1 MVNSVQWNSYIRAV
15 LEEFMDI
22 DRTAALVG
30 QWEEIINGVREASNI
45 TTNVS
50 FEAWLK
56 PLEVASYIN
65 DTLTIYIPE
74 KLVHLTDYL
83 NNQFSLHIKVQTAE
97 HLNVDVLPE
106 IVFLLK
112 PEAAPASFAS
122 PEKAQGEAPFNP
134 AETLLNP
141 RYRFE
146 SFVVG
151 SNNNFAHSA
160 SLAVAESPGRAYN
173 PLFLYGG
180 PGLGKTHLMH
190 SIAHMI
196 MENNPSAKVLYVTSE
211 HFTNEVIESIRSG
224 KAERMTNLR
233 EKYRNVDVL
242 MVDDVQFIIGK
253 DATQDEFFHTFNTL
267 HQAGKQIVISS
278 DRPPKEIETLEERLR
293 SRFEMGLVA
302 DIQPPNY
309 ETRMAILRK
318 NAENNPYSIDD
329 KIFEYI
335 AENVTTNIREL
346 EGAYNKIIA
355 FARLHEVEMTFE
367 NAQEALKDIIDPA
380 ENKALTLDRIVEA
393 VCDHYQISREEITS
407 KKRVAEIVL
416 PRQVAMYLCRQLLSA
431 SLEEIGDGF
440 GGKDHTTVINAVE
453 KIKLKVE
460 TDDALRKNVELLRK
474 KLSPETRKT

>member
-1 MVNSVQWNSYIRAV
+1 
-15 LEEFMDI
+15 MDI

-196 MENNPSAKVLYVTSE
+196 MENNPSAKVLY
-211 HFTNEVIESIRSG
+211 
-224 KAERMTNLR
+224 
-233 EKYRNVDVL
+233 
-242 MVDDVQFIIGK
+242 
-253 DATQDEFFHTFNTL
+253 
-267 HQAGKQIVISS
+267 
-278 DRPPKEIETLEERLR
+278 
-293 SRFEMGLVA
+293 
-302 DIQPPNY
+302 
-309 ETRMAILRK
+309 
-318 NAENNPYSIDD
+318 
-329 KIFEYI
+329 
-335 AENVTTNIREL
+335 
-346 EGAYNKIIA
+346 
-355 FARLHEVEMTFE
+355 
-367 NAQEALKDIIDPA
+367 
-380 ENKALTLDRIVEA
+380 
-393 VCDHYQISREEITS
+393 
-407 KKRVAEIVL
+407 
-416 PRQVAMYLCRQLLSA
+416 
-431 SLEEIGDGF
+431 
-440 GGKDHTTVINAVE
+440 
-453 KIKLKVE
+453 
-460 TDDALRKNVELLRK
+460 
-474 KLSPETRKT
+474 